1 MQVLDNLL
9 DNAARFTENGTIGIE
24 VCEKQNQAQIR
35 VRDTGSGIDS
45 METEKLFEPYFQTSR
60 GDSGAGSLGFGLALV
75 KGIVEMHG
83 GRVEAHSEGP
93 GKGSEF
99 IVALPLAASEQPRV
113 DESAADA
120 TPQRRILVVD
130 DNRDSADMFAA
141 LLEAMGQDVR
151 VAYSGGSALDIAE
164 EMRPQIAFLDVS
176 MPGMDGR
183 ELARRLREQFTEEQL
198 TMIALTGFASKD
210 VPAPEF
216 AHHLLKPATSEAVV
230 SYLSK
235 CC

>member
-1 MQVLDNLL
+1 
-9 DNAARFTENGTIGIE
+9 
-24 VCEKQNQAQIR
+24 
-35 VRDTGSGIDS
+35 
-45 METEKLFEPYFQTSR
+45 
-60 GDSGAGSLGFGLALV
+60 
-75 KGIVEMHG
+75 
-83 GRVEAHSEGP
+83 
-93 GKGSEF
+93 
-99 IVALPLAASEQPRV
+99 
-113 DESAADA
+113 
-120 TPQRRILVVD
+120 
-130 DNRDSADMFAA
+130 MFAA